1 MLPHGDVTNH
11 KLFNKNIYLHI
22 SPHATMMRRGN
33 PMMVKPFCVALTAAL
48 TLTFA
53 GFAASAHGQS
63 AYPSRAIRM
72 VVAWPPGG
80 GTDVIAR
87 IICARLSESLGQQ
100 VVVDNRGGASTIIGT
115 DNLVKS
121 APDGYTLGFATSNL
135 AVNPLLYAKLPYDAQ
150 RDLTAVT
157 LAAKGLY
164 VMAVHPSVPAKNV
177 KELVNLVKSAGDK
190 FNVSLAGPGSPPHLA
205 LAQFNTLLGVNLAGI
220 HYKGASPAATAL
232 MSGETQ
238 LIFTSYPTI
247 AAHAKSGRVR
257 IIAVTNAKRSAATPD
272 IPTTVEAGLPGFVFE
287 EWYGIVAPAKTERA
301 QLERMNDEVRKVLAL
316 NDVKDKLIA
325 VGADIVG
332 GSGEEFAAF
341 IRAETARWAK
351 VVKAAGIKA
360 E

>member
-1 MLPHGDVTNH
+1 MKSL
-11 KLFNKNIYLHI
+11 
-22 SPHATMMRRGN
+22 A
-33 PMMVKPFCVALTAAL
+33 AAL
-48 TLTFA
+48 LLATA
-53 GFAASAHGQS
+53 VPVAAQVQGQGT
-63 AYPSRAIRM
+63 YPNRPIRM

-100 VVVDNRGGASTIIGT
+100 VVVGNRGGASTIIGT
-115 DNLVKS
+115 ENLVKS
-121 APDGYTLGFATSNL
+121 TPDGYTLGFATSNL
-135 AVNPLLYAKLPYDAQ
+135 AVNPSLYAKLPYDAL
-150 RDLTAVT
+150 RDLAAVT

-164 VMAVHPSVPAKNV
+164 VMAVHPLVPAKSV
-177 KELVNLVKSAGDK
+177 KELVALVRTSADK

-205 LAQFNTLLGVNLAGI
+205 LAQFNTMLGVNLAGI

-257 IIAVTNAKRSAATPD
+257 IIAVTNAKRSAATPE

-287 EWYGIVAPAKTERA
+287 EWYGIVAPAKTDRA
-301 QLERMNDEVRKVLAL
+301 QLDRMNDEMHKVTAL
-316 NDVKDKLIA
+316 PDVKDKLLA
-325 VGADIVG
+325 VGADIVA
-332 GSGEEFAAF
+332 GSAEEFTAF
-341 IRAETARWAK
+341 IRTETARWAK
-351 VVKAAGIKA
+351 VVKAAGIKV

>member
-1 MLPHGDVTNH
+1 MDRV
-11 KLFNKNIYLHI
+11 
-22 SPHATMMRRGN
+22 
-33 PMMVKPFCVALTAAL
+33 VVALTLAWS
-48 TLTFA
+48 A
-53 GFAASAHGQS
+53 GAIAQS
-63 AYPSRAIRM
+63 PAPVSSQNYPARAIRM

-87 IICARLSESLGQQ
+87 IICTRLSEALGQQ

-135 AVNPLLYAKLPYDAQ
+135 AVNPSLYAKLPYDAL
-150 RDLTAVT
+150 RDLAAVT

-164 VMAVHPSVPAKNV
+164 VMAVHPSVPAKSV
-177 KELVNLVKSAGDK
+177 KELVGLVRASGDK

-257 IIAVTNAKRSAATPD
+257 IIAVTNAKRSAATPEM
-272 IPTTVEAGLPGFVFE
+272 PTTVEAGLPGFVFE

-301 QLERMNDEVRKVLAL
+301 QLDRMNDEVRKVLAL

-332 GSGEEFAAF
+332 GSGEEFMTF

-351 VVKAAGIKA
+351 VVRAAGIKA

>member
-1 MLPHGDVTNH
+1 MKSL
-11 KLFNKNIYLHI
+11 
-22 SPHATMMRRGN
+22 A
-33 PMMVKPFCVALTAAL
+33 AAL
-48 TLTFA
+48 LLATA
-53 GFAASAHGQS
+53 VPVAALVQGQGTH
-63 AYPSRAIRM
+63 PNRPIRM

-115 DNLVKS
+115 ENLVKS

-135 AVNPLLYAKLPYDAQ
+135 AVNPALYAKLPYDAL
-150 RDLTAVT
+150 RDLAAVT

-164 VMAVHPSVPAKNV
+164 VMAVHPSVPAKSV
-177 KELVNLVKSAGDK
+177 KELVALVKTSADK

-205 LAQFNTLLGVNLAGI
+205 LAQFNTMLGVNLAGI

-272 IPTTVEAGLPGFVFE
+272 IPTTV
-287 EWYGIVAPAKTERA
+287 
-301 QLERMNDEVRKVLAL
+301 
-316 NDVKDKLIA
+316 
-325 VGADIVG
+325 
-332 GSGEEFAAF
+332 
-341 IRAETARWAK
+341 
-351 VVKAAGIKA
+351 
-360 E
+360 

>member
-1 MLPHGDVTNH
+1 MKSL
-11 KLFNKNIYLHI
+11 
-22 SPHATMMRRGN
+22 A
-33 PMMVKPFCVALTAAL
+33 AAL
-48 TLTFA
+48 LLATA
-53 GFAASAHGQS
+53 VPVAALVQGQGTH
-63 AYPSRAIRM
+63 PNRPIRM

-87 IICARLSESLGQQ
+87 IICARLSDALGQQ

-115 DNLVKS
+115 ENLVKS

-135 AVNPLLYAKLPYDAQ
+135 AVNPALYAKLPYDAL
-150 RDLTAVT
+150 RDLAAVT

-164 VMAVHPSVPAKNV
+164 VMAVHPSVPAKSV
-177 KELVNLVKSAGDK
+177 KELVALVKTSADK

-205 LAQFNTLLGVNLAGI
+205 LAQFNTMLGVNLAGI

-272 IPTTVEAGLPGFVFE
+272 IPTTV
-287 EWYGIVAPAKTERA
+287 
-301 QLERMNDEVRKVLAL
+301 
-316 NDVKDKLIA
+316 
-325 VGADIVG
+325 
-332 GSGEEFAAF
+332 
-341 IRAETARWAK
+341 
-351 VVKAAGIKA
+351 
-360 E
+360 

>member
-1 MLPHGDVTNH
+1 MKHGAKSMNSDTLRAV
-11 KLFNKNIYLHI
+11 Y
-22 SPHATMMRRGN
+22 
-33 PMMVKPFCVALTAAL
+33 AAL
-48 TLTFA
+48 LVLTC
-53 GFAASAHGQS
+53 AAHVPPTQAQVQT
-63 AYPSRAIRM
+63 AYPQRPIRM

-115 DNLVKS
+115 ENLVKS
-121 APDGYTLGFATSNL
+121 APDGYTFGFATSNL
-135 AVNPLLYAKLPYDAQ
+135 AVNPALYAKLPYDAL

-164 VMAVHPSVPAKNV
+164 VMAVHPSVPAKSV
-177 KELVNLVKSAGDK
+177 KELVALIKTSGDK

-205 LAQFNTLLGVNLAGI
+205 LAQFNTLLGVGLAGI

-247 AAHAKSGRVR
+247 AAHARSGRVR
-257 IIAVTNAKRSAATPD
+257 ILAVTNAKRSAATPE

-301 QLERMNDEVRKVLAL
+301 HLDRMNDDVRKVTAQP
-316 NDVKDKLIA
+316 DVKDKLLA
-325 VGADIVG
+325 VGADIVA
-332 GSGEEFAAF
+332 GSADEFNAF

-351 VVKAAGIKA
+351 VVKASGLKV